1 MTVHPSGVQ
10 IYSLSG
16 EFLRN
21 PVAKDF
27 IDQLDHDLEQGKRKF
42 LLNLKN
48 LKQLDSS
55 GLSILLRFFTKVRN
69 KGGDSSMIHPSVSI
83 RKLLEIS
90 KLNTVFRIE
99 ESEEA
104 AIQHLTAQEA

>member
-1 MTVHPSGVQ
+1 MTLHPSGVK

-21 PVAKDF
+21 PVAKEF
-27 IDQLDHDLEQGKRKF
+27 IDQLEHDLEQGERKF
-42 LLNLKN
+42 LLNLHD

-55 GLSILLRFFTKVRN
+55 GLSILVRFFTKIRN
-69 KGGDSSMIHPSVSI
+69 KGGDSSMIHPSISVL
-83 RKLLEIS
+83 KLLEIS
-90 KLNTVFRIE
+90 KLNTVFRLE
-99 ESEEA
+99 ESENA